1 MNRFTSI
8 VLAVTL
14 LLGLENS
21 VQAQSREQVLSEIR
35 ASMMSAD
42 AVGLARQTVSS
53 VEIAL
58 FGEGR
63 FYSRGQATLLLK
75 EFFSD
80 FPPDEFKI
88 VNFTQTPS
96 AWFLEGA
103 YQTKASK
110 TPIPIFMRLRGSNGV
125 WKIRELLIE
134 EADG

>member
-1 MNRFTSI
+1 MNRFAPI
-8 VLAVTL
+8 VLVVTL
-14 LLGLENS
+14 LLGPGKS
-21 VQAQSREQVLSEIR
+21 VQAQSREQVLAEIR

-42 AVGLARQTVSS
+42 AVGLARQTVNS

-75 EFFSD
+75 EFFSE
-80 FPPDEFKI
+80 FPPDDFRI
-88 VNFTQTPS
+88 VNFTQTPT

-110 TPIPIFMRLRGSNGV
+110 KPIPIFMRLRGSKGV